1 MSRLNETYSEMTK
14 DVAKMLVPMMG
25 KIDTKGFNAEA
36 FDVSKVVMMT
46 MGLVGDLLETIDEM
60 DKKQKFLEGKINC
73 LIEANN
79 SQTKVLNH
87 ILAQADDTKELV
99 LSVEKEMLKEANKKA
114 SAKKEKGVD
123 E

>member
-1 MSRLNETYSEMTK
+1 MSKLNKTYSEMTK
-14 DVAKMLVPMMG
+14 DVAKALIPLMG
-25 KIDTKGFNAEA
+25 KVNSEGLSPEA
-36 FDVSKVVMMT
+36 FDMTKVVMMT
-46 MGLVGDLLETIDEM
+46 MGLIGDLLETIDEM

>member
-1 MSRLNETYSEMTK
+1 MSNLNETYTN
-14 DVAKMLVPMMG
+14 VAKDTMKCLIPLMG
-25 KIDTKGFNAEA
+25 KVNSKGFNDEA
-36 FDVSKVVMMT
+36 FDMTKVVMEVT
-46 MGLVGDLLETIDEM
+46 GLVGDLLETIDEM